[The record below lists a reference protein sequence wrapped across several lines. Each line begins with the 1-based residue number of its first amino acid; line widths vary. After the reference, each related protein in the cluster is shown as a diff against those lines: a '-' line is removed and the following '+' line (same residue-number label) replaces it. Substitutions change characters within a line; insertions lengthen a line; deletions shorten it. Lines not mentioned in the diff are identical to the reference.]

1 MDPLPSMILLDCRFE
16 STLGPMVLNYSMRQ
30 TLLDALAAGPPHKV
44 FAKHVHNTISQIE
57 LLKELE
63 RRGLI
68 TSGPIPVLTI
78 AGIAEAKWFDGPVKP
93 KTTDP

>member
-1 MDPLPSMILLDCRFE
+1 
-16 STLGPMVLNYSMRQ
+16 MVLNYSMRQ

-44 FAKHVHNTISQIE
+44 LAKLVHNTIRQVE

-68 TSGPIPVLTI
+68 TPGPIPVLTI
-78 AGIAEAKWFDGPVKP
+78 AGIAEAKWLAGPVKT
-93 KTTDP
+93 KNDKSDE